1 MTVSFDRLWSTVMK
15 WDLQII
21 ALTYNNKINPESEYS
36 WVLKKWVLK
45 KQTLLKQTNFAQ
57 TNFRVPDR
65 VLNFSEMQLGLDRL
79 PSDKNLNHQISSN
92 GVVELPHPFWQF
104 KHWSE
109 ITLNRLRYC

>member
-57 TNFRVPDR
+57 TNFKLQIKD
-65 VLNFSEMQLGLDRL
+65 LNSECLIECSIFRKCSWGWTDYF
-79 PSDKNLNHQISSN
+79 QI
-92 GVVELPHPFWQF
+92 
-104 KHWSE
+104 K
-109 ITLNRLRYC
+109 I